1 MVDRREAEDVVLDD
15 DVRLDLVEDLAEA
28 VVDVPRAVTERTPG
42 RLDELRELLDGGH
55 PEDGGG
61 VSDEVLPELARFLLD
76 LGRRAEAH
84 EPLLE
89 ALCLERARE
98 RLLDDEHDAM
108 SPLHEHLPDPDAVV
122 GRAVRALREEDDRA
136 HSRHSLTGGCFGSKR
151 GVVSLQ
157 FSSMDSQIA
166 ELERVDVG
174 ERLRAIRRL
183 RRATL
188 KTVAQRSDLSESF
201 LSQVERG
208 RANASVASL
217 KRIAAALGVN
227 VADLFEPNGST
238 GKPRVL
244 RREARPNLVFGTL
257 GRKFMLTPRPL
268 ENLQVIVG
276 ELDAGGSTGDDPYT
290 HGDSEELLVVLEG
303 VVSLQLGS
311 EVFEL
316 STGDSIDYR
325 SSTPHRLV
333 NIGGDPAEVMWI
345 ISPPS
350 Y

>member
-1 MVDRREAEDVVLDD
+1 M
-15 DVRLDLVEDLAEA
+15 DL
-28 VVDVPRAVTERTPG
+28 
-42 RLDELRELLDGGH
+42 
-55 PEDGGG
+55 
-61 VSDEVLPELARFLLD
+61 
-76 LGRRAEAH
+76 
-84 EPLLE
+84 
-89 ALCLERARE
+89 
-98 RLLDDEHDAM
+98 
-108 SPLHEHLPDPDAVV
+108 
-122 GRAVRALREEDDRA
+122 
-136 HSRHSLTGGCFGSKR
+136 
-151 GVVSLQ
+151 
-157 FSSMDSQIA
+157 QIA
-166 ELERVDVG
+166 ETRIEELERVDVG

-188 KTVAQRSDLSESF
+188 RTVADRADLSESF

-217 KRIAAALGVN
+217 KRIAAALGVS

-244 RREARPNLVFGTL
+244 RREARPNLAFGTL

-276 ELDAGGSTGDDPYT
+276 ELDTGGSTGEEPYT

-303 VVSLQLGS
+303 HVSLQLDADM
-311 EVFEL
+311 FEL

-333 NIGGDPAEVMWI
+333 NLGAESAEVMWI

>member
-1 MVDRREAEDVVLDD
+1 MTSQYA
-15 DVRLDLVEDLAEA
+15 
-28 VVDVPRAVTERTPG
+28 TER
-42 RLDELRELLDGGH
+42 
-55 PEDGGG
+55 
-61 VSDEVLPELARFLLD
+61 
-76 LGRRAEAH
+76 
-84 EPLLE
+84 
-89 ALCLERARE
+89 
-98 RLLDDEHDAM
+98 
-108 SPLHEHLPDPDAVV
+108 HL
-122 GRAVRALREEDDRA
+122 
-136 HSRHSLTGGCFGSKR
+136 
-151 GVVSLQ
+151 
-157 FSSMDSQIA
+157 
-166 ELERVDVG
+166 DVG
-174 ERLRAIRRL
+174 ERLRAIRTL

-188 KTVAQRSDLSESF
+188 KTVAERAELSESF

-238 GKPRVL
+238 VRPRVL
-244 RREARPNLVFGTL
+244 RKEVRPNLAFGTL

-276 ELDAGGSTGDDPYT
+276 ELDAGGSTGDEPYT
-290 HGDSEELLVVLEG
+290 HGDSEELLVVLDG
-303 VVSLQLGS
+303 HISLQLGA

-333 NIGGDPAEVMWI
+333 NVGADPAEVMWI

>member
-1 MVDRREAEDVVLDD
+1 M
-15 DVRLDLVEDLAEA
+15 
-28 VVDVPRAVTERTPG
+28 
-42 RLDELRELLDGGH
+42 
-55 PEDGGG
+55 
-61 VSDEVLPELARFLLD
+61 
-76 LGRRAEAH
+76 
-84 EPLLE
+84 
-89 ALCLERARE
+89 
-98 RLLDDEHDAM
+98 
-108 SPLHEHLPDPDAVV
+108 
-122 GRAVRALREEDDRA
+122 
-136 HSRHSLTGGCFGSKR
+136 
-151 GVVSLQ
+151 SLQ
-157 FSSMDSQIA
+157 FSWMSVQTA
-166 ELERVDVG
+166 EAERVDVG

-188 KTVAQRSDLSESF
+188 KSVADRAELSESF

-208 RANASVASL
+208 RANASIASL
-217 KRIAAALGVN
+217 RKIAAALGVD
-227 VADLFEPNGST
+227 VADLFAPNGST
-238 GKPRVL
+238 GRPRVL
-244 RREARPNLVFGTL
+244 RREARPNLAFGTL

-268 ENLQVIVG
+268 EHLQVIVG
-276 ELDAGGSTGDDPYT
+276 ELDAGGSTGDEPYT
-290 HGDSEELLVVLEG
+290 HGDSEELLIVLEG

>member
-1 MVDRREAEDVVLDD
+1 MN
-15 DVRLDLVEDLAEA
+15 
-28 VVDVPRAVTERTPG
+28 
-42 RLDELRELLDGGH
+42 
-55 PEDGGG
+55 
-61 VSDEVLPELARFLLD
+61 
-76 LGRRAEAH
+76 
-84 EPLLE
+84 
-89 ALCLERARE
+89 
-98 RLLDDEHDAM
+98 
-108 SPLHEHLPDPDAVV
+108 
-122 GRAVRALREEDDRA
+122 
-136 HSRHSLTGGCFGSKR
+136 
-151 GVVSLQ
+151 
-157 FSSMDSQIA
+157 SQIA
-166 ELERVDVG
+166 EAERVDVG

-188 KTVAQRSDLSESF
+188 KTVADRADLSESF

-208 RANASVASL
+208 RANASVGSL
-217 KRIAAALGVN
+217 KKIAAALGVN

-238 GKPRVL
+238 TRPRVL
-244 RREARPNLVFGTL
+244 RREARPNLAFGSL

-268 ENLQVIVG
+268 EHLQVMVG
-276 ELDAGGSTGDDPYT
+276 ELDAGGSTGDEAYT

-303 VVSLQLGS
+303 VLSLQLGS
-311 EVFEL
+311 EIFEL

>member
-1 MVDRREAEDVVLDD
+1 
-15 DVRLDLVEDLAEA
+15 
-28 VVDVPRAVTERTPG
+28 
-42 RLDELRELLDGGH
+42 
-55 PEDGGG
+55 
-61 VSDEVLPELARFLLD
+61 
-76 LGRRAEAH
+76 
-84 EPLLE
+84 
-89 ALCLERARE
+89 
-98 RLLDDEHDAM
+98 
-108 SPLHEHLPDPDAVV
+108 
-122 GRAVRALREEDDRA
+122 
-136 HSRHSLTGGCFGSKR
+136 
-151 GVVSLQ
+151 
-157 FSSMDSQIA
+157 MDSQIA
-166 ELERVDVG
+166 EIERVDVG

-188 KTVAQRSDLSESF
+188 KTVADRADLSESF

-238 GKPRVL
+238 GNPRVL
-244 RREARPNLVFGTL
+244 RREARPNLAFGTL

-276 ELDAGGSTGDDPYT
+276 ELDTGGSTGEEPYT
-290 HGDSEELLVVLEG
+290 HGDSEELLVVLTG
-303 VVSLQLGS
+303 HVSLQLGAD
-311 EVFEL
+311 VFEL

-333 NIGGDPAEVMWI
+333 NIGSDAAEVMWI

>member
-1 MVDRREAEDVVLDD
+1 MTSQTAEM
-15 DVRLDLVEDLAEA
+15 
-28 VVDVPRAVTERTPG
+28 
-42 RLDELRELLDGGH
+42 
-55 PEDGGG
+55 
-61 VSDEVLPELARFLLD
+61 
-76 LGRRAEAH
+76 
-84 EPLLE
+84 
-89 ALCLERARE
+89 
-98 RLLDDEHDAM
+98 EH
-108 SPLHEHLPDPDAVV
+108 
-122 GRAVRALREEDDRA
+122 
-136 HSRHSLTGGCFGSKR
+136 
-151 GVVSLQ
+151 
-157 FSSMDSQIA
+157 
-166 ELERVDVG
+166 VDVG

-183 RRATL
+183 RRVTL
-188 KTVAQRSDLSESF
+188 KTVAERADLSESF

-208 RANASVASL
+208 RANASVSSL

-238 GKPRVL
+238 ARPRVL
-244 RREARPNLVFGTL
+244 RREARPHLAFGTL

-268 ENLQVIVG
+268 EHLQVIVG

-303 VVSLQLGS
+303 HISLQLDADM
-311 EVFEL
+311 FEL

-333 NIGGDPAEVMWI
+333 NLGAESAEVMWI